1 MGERQVLIPR
11 TKVTVVL
18 RQSQNLVIAAKQ
30 VNSECSAWAGWLGS
44 MSDNAFLEKA
54 GRSQVVLGSLGASWA
69 FSFQPGPAVD
79 LEGRIQGCLF
89 RQGT

>member
-30 VNSECSAWAGWLGS
+30 VNSECARSC
-44 MSDNAFLEKA
+44 EKHWSHDEVKE
-54 GRSQVVLGSLGASWA
+54 RSRMVLNLY
-69 FSFQPGPAVD
+69 
-79 LEGRIQGCLF
+79 L
-89 RQGT
+89 TH